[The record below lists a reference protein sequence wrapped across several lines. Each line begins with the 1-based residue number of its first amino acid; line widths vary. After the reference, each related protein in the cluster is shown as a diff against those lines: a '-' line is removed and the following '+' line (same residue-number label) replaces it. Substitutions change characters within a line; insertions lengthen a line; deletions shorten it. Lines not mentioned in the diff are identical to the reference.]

1 MVRQAIGIIREV
13 TVHDW
18 LQAMT
23 RLTGK
28 TSDFL
33 KIGVAAAGRGD
44 LATVRSV
51 LAQRPDWLQ
60 KVGSHGRTMLW
71 EAAYRGRGQVAAFL
85 LNEGADVDAWGCHFT
100 PLLVEI
106 SPYCAARH
114 RGHDSVADLLAAHGA
129 TEDFLTAVYLGNGQA
144 VTRFLD
150 EEPALA
156 NAERPQ
162 HDPNVR
168 ATALHYAVAAGH
180 DDIVALLLE
189 RGARPDPF
197 GGWLLRF
204 CIWRD
209 RPDILERLLGAG
221 LHAESADLPRSGV
234 ANPTMLALLESHGIF
249 EGPDHAEGGW
259 PPIVFQSRG
268 DRGGKVARVQ
278 ALIDNGA
285 DVNARN
291 HKGQT
296 ALHCA
301 AKAGFAPIVSLLL
314 EHQADV
320 NACDAEGQAPLT
332 AALRST
338 VKDKARLLE
347 VVRLLV
353 AAGADR
359 HLPDNQGRTPLQI
372 AAKKRDAKMWL
383 AALDAT

>member
-1 MVRQAIGIIREV
+1 
-13 TVHDW
+13 
-18 LQAMT
+18 MT

-44 LATVRSV
+44 LAAVRSV
-51 LAQRPDWLQ
+51 LEQKPEWLR
-60 KVGSHGRTMLW
+60 KAGSHGRTMLW
-71 EAAYRGRGQVAAFL
+71 EAAYRGREQVAAFL
-85 LNEGADVDAWGCHFT
+85 LDEGADIDAWGCHFT

-106 SPYCAARH
+106 SPYCAAR
-114 RGHDSVADLLAAHGA
+114 RKGHGAVADMLAERGA
-129 TEDFLTAVYLGNGQA
+129 EDDFLTTVYLGNGQA
-144 VTRFLD
+144 ARLFLD

-156 NAERPQ
+156 NTERPQ

-168 ATALHYAVAAGH
+168 ATALHYAVGAPH
-180 DDIVALLLE
+180 DHIVALLLE

-209 RPDILERLLGAG
+209 RPDILERLLDAG
-221 LHAESADLPRSGV
+221 LRASSADLPRAGIASAAMRKLV
-234 ANPTMLALLESHGIF
+234 ESRGIL
-249 EGPDHAEGGW
+249 GHPDQAEGGW

-268 DRGGKVARVQ
+268 DRGGNVDRVQ
-278 ALIDNGA
+278 ALIDAGA
-285 DVNARN
+285 DVDARN

-301 AKAGFAPIVSLLL
+301 AKAGFVDIVTRLL

-320 NACDAEGQAPLT
+320 NARDAQGQTPLA

-338 VKDKARLLE
+338 VKDKPRLLA
-347 VVRLLV
+347 VARLLV
-353 AAGADR
+353 AAGADCQ
-359 HLPDNQGRTPLQI
+359 LADSQGRTPLQI
-372 AAKKRDAKMWL
+372 ASRKRDAKAWL
-383 AALDAT
+383 AALNAS